1 MNTISFVMIHFNEGW
16 DKDRDM
22 TQPKI
27 IINLKEFANILPVQ
41 LTIFSSQS
49 SNQRA
54 TQCKPIIK
62 HVWLRCK
69 SAICRLNNDYVV
81 CDTFDAN
88 RYQNL

>member
-27 IINLKEFANILPVQ
+27 IINLKEFENISAVQ

-62 HVWLRCK
+62 HVYFGSFQLG
-69 SAICRLNNDYVV
+69 CRLTYII
-81 CDTFDAN
+81 
-88 RYQNL
+88 